1 MFATLFNLM
10 HCVLLI
16 MCENNEGIIFN
27 LQYFSFNQ
35 QPNNKRRY
43 CPFETFDT
51 IYSQDVWMDL
61 VLFNAGEFLEASIYI
76 YIYIYIYELMI
87 K

>member
-27 LQYFSFNQ
+27 LQYFHLINSQTIKDGIVLLKHLRLFTPKMSEWIWSFSMQ
-35 QPNNKRRY
+35 ES
-43 CPFETFDT
+43 F
-51 IYSQDVWMDL
+51 
-61 VLFNAGEFLEASIYI
+61 
-76 YIYIYIYELMI
+76 
-87 K
+87 